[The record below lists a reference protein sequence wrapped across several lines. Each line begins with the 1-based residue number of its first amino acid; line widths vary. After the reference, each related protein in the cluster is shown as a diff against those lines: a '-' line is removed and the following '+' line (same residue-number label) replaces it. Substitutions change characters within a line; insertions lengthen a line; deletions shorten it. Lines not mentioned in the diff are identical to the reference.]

1 MKRLA
6 LLILTL
12 AACSRSGGDSPA
24 RAEVPVTL
32 DQVRRDSMVVFVEA
46 DGRLISRPEGSALLV
61 APADA
66 VVGRVHTQIGARLA
80 AGALALELE
89 IPDLAAQAA
98 GLRAQ
103 AVAASAD
110 AERQKQLLAE
120 GIASRR
126 DVEERTAAAEALQLQ
141 AAAAEALSQRAK
153 VRSPLSGTVSQ
164 LLVRPGMRVAA
175 GAPLLEVIDPSKVYA
190 SATIAASAL
199 AGIHAGQPA
208 YLHVEGGAA
217 DWPAEVESVGST
229 VDSLSNTTQVLVR
242 PRRYDPML
250 RPGLGVTIRIRVTAH
265 RNVLVIPAAALV
277 FVGNTPTIFVVGA
290 DSIAHARAVVPVVRG
305 ATTVEITGDVRAG
318 DRIVTTG
325 AYGLPDSAR
334 VIPRAPSAAPAP

>member
-1 MKRLA
+1 
-6 LLILTL
+6 
-12 AACSRSGGDSPA
+12 
-24 RAEVPVTL
+24 
-32 DQVRRDSMVVFVEA
+32 MVVFLQA
-46 DGRLISRPEGSALLV
+46 DGRLISRPEGSALMV

-66 VVGRVHTQIGARLA
+66 MVGRVHTQIGAHLA

-110 AERQKQLLAE
+110 ADRQKQLLAE

-141 AAAAEALSQRAK
+141 AAAAEALSARAR

-190 SATIAASAL
+190 SATVAAPSL

-208 YLHVEGGAA
+208 FLHLEGGTA

-250 RPGLGVTIRIRVTAH
+250 RPGLGVSIRIRVTVH
-265 RNVLVIPAAALV
+265 RNVLVVPSEALV
-277 FVGNTPTIFVVGA
+277 FVGNTPTIFVVGG
-290 DSIAHARAVVPVVRG
+290 DSIAHARAVVPVARG
-305 ATTVEITGDVRAG
+305 EKMVEITGDVHAG
-318 DRIVTTG
+318 DKIVTVG

-334 VIPRAPSAAPAP
+334 VIPRAPTP

>member
-6 LLILTL
+6 LLALTL
-12 AACSRSGGDSPA
+12 AACSPSRGDAPA
-24 RAEVPVTL
+24 QAEVPVTL
-32 DQVRRDSMVVFVEA
+32 DRVRRDSVVVFLEA
-46 DGRLISRPEGSALLV
+46 DGRLVSRPEGSALLV

-80 AGALALELE
+80 AGALALELD

-103 AVAASAD
+103 AIAAMAD

-141 AAAAEALSQRAK
+141 AAAAEALSQRAR
-153 VRSPLSGTVSQ
+153 VRSPLNGVVSQ

-175 GAPLLEVIDPSKVYA
+175 GAPLLEVIDPAKVYA
-190 SATIAASAL
+190 SATIAATSL

-208 YLHVEGGAA
+208 LLHLEGGTA

-250 RPGLGVTIRIRVTAH
+250 RPGLGVTIRIRVTVH
-265 RNVLVIPAAALV
+265 RNVLVVPAAALV

-290 DSIAHARAVVPVVRG
+290 DSIARARTVVLVARG
-305 ATTVEITGDVRAG
+305 EGAVEITGDVHAG
-318 DRIVTTG
+318 DRIVTVG

-334 VIPRAPSAAPAP
+334 VLPRAATP